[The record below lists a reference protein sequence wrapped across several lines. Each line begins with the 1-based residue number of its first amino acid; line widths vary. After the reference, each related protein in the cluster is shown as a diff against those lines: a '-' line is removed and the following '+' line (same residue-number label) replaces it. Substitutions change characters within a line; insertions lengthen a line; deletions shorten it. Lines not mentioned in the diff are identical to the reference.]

1 MTTADELGFEH
12 GFGPLHDAVEGCCHP
27 WDCRMLDAALDRSDV
42 PAGIPLV
49 PGAVELFSGGP

>member
-42 PAGIPLV
+42 PAG
-49 PGAVELFSGGP
+49 AVELFSGGP